1 MTSREHR
8 SGRYRYG
15 SWDGG
20 ADPLAPPFDVR
31 AAMDQIGQDV
41 LGGSSL
47 SDALQRLMRRGL
59 GDRLGLDALRRE
71 IARRRREVERR
82 GDLAGTM
89 SKVREELDLAL
100 SSERGFLAGRE
111 GDEARLAEMT
121 LDALP
126 DDTAGAVRDLADY
139 RWHSAE
145 GQEHYANVL
154 KMLREEVL
162 DAQFAGMKQALSGQD
177 PAAMEA
183 VRDMVADLN
192 ALLASHARGEDTT
205 EAFEQFMDKH
215 GDFFPDHPR
224 DVDELIDSLA
234 RRQAAAQ
241 RMLDSLSTEQR
252 DELASLMAQAMQ
264 DVGLESEMGQLG
276 DNLRALRPGMFR
288 GRQRADIGGSQPLGY
303 SDAVGAVADLADLE
317 ALEQQLGQ
325 SYSGASLDDVDVEA
339 LERQLPAQSVRD
351 LEALR
356 DLTAELER
364 QGYVQSGRE
373 GLALTPKALRRLG
386 ETALRRIFQHLD
398 AEAAGSHQDPAS
410 GGADE
415 RTGAYLPWQFGDER
429 PIDAVRT
436 VQNAVL
442 RRAAGSGA
450 GGSGAGVSGA
460 GVSSA
465 AARAGGGSAGRHT
478 GPGRRAPVTL
488 DVEDFAVA
496 ETTRRTGAAVALCVD
511 LSFSMIQED
520 RWGPMK
526 QTALALAHLVS
537 TRFRQDALQIIGFDR
552 LARPLTAMQLA
563 EVEPEWIQG
572 TNLHHALLL
581 AGRHVRRHPDAEPV
595 VLVVTDGEP
604 TAHLEEDGSPTF
616 QWPATPATVRATVG
630 EVDVL
635 TRYGAALNFFLL
647 GDNPG
652 LARFVDSVARRGG
665 GRVFTPELGQLGEF
679 VVADYL
685 RARRGRRR
693 SA

>member
-1 MTSREHR
+1 MASREHR
-8 SGRYRYG
+8 AGRYRYG

-31 AAMDQIGQDV
+31 AAMDEIGRDV

-47 SDALQRLMRRGL
+47 SEALERLMRRGL
-59 GDRLGLDALRRE
+59 GDRSGLDALRRE

-89 SKVREELDLAL
+89 SKVREELDRAL
-100 SSERGFLAGRE
+100 SAERGFLAGRE
-111 GDEARLAEMT
+111 GDEARVAEMT

-126 DDTAGAVRDLADY
+126 ADTAGAVRDLADY
-139 RWHSAE
+139 RWRSAE

-183 VRDMVADLN
+183 VREMLADLN
-192 ALLASHARGEDTT
+192 ALLAAHARGEDTT
-205 EAFEQFMDKH
+205 DLFEQFMERH
-215 GDFFPDHPR
+215 GSFFPDRPG

-241 RMLDSLSTEQR
+241 RMLDSLSPEQR

-264 DVGLESEMGQLG
+264 DAGLESEMGQLG
-276 DNLRALRPGMFR
+276 DNLRALRPEMFR
-288 GRQRADIGGSQPLGY
+288 GRQRADIDGSQPLGF

-325 SYSGASLDDVDVEA
+325 GYPGASLDDVDVEA

-351 LEALR
+351 LAALR

-364 QGYVQSGRE
+364 QGYVQPGRD

-398 AEAAGSHQDPAS
+398 AEAVGSHQDPAS

-442 RRAAGSGA
+442 RRAGGA
-450 GGSGAGVSGA
+450 APSLPSQP
-460 GVSSA
+460 A
-465 AARAGGGSAGRHT
+465 ARHT
-478 GPGRRAPVTL
+478 GTARRAAVKL

-496 ETTRRTGAAVALCVD
+496 ETSRRTGAAVALCVD

-526 QTALALAHLVS
+526 QTALALAHQVS

-552 LARPLTAMQLA
+552 VARPLTAMQLA

-581 AGRHVRRHPDAEPV
+581 AGRHLRRHPDAEPV
-595 VLVVTDGEP
+595 VLIVTDGEP
-604 TAHLEEDGSPTF
+604 TAHLEQDGSPTF
-616 QWPATPATVRATVG
+616 QWPTTPATVRATVG
-630 EVDVL
+630 EVDAM

-647 GDNPG
+647 GDDPG
-652 LARFVDSVARRGG
+652 LARFVDSVARRNG

>member
-1 MTSREHR
+1 MASREHR
-8 SGRYRYG
+8 AGRYRYG

-31 AAMDQIGQDV
+31 AAMDEIGRDV

-47 SDALQRLMRRGL
+47 SEALERLMRRGL
-59 GDRLGLDALRRE
+59 GDRSGLDALRRE

-89 SKVREELDLAL
+89 SKVREELDRAL
-100 SSERGFLAGRE
+100 SAERGFLAGRE
-111 GDEARLAEMT
+111 GDEARVAEMT

-126 DDTAGAVRDLADY
+126 ADTAGAVRDLADY
-139 RWHSAE
+139 RWRSAE

-183 VRDMVADLN
+183 VREMLADLN
-192 ALLASHARGEDTT
+192 ALLAAHARGEDTT
-205 EAFEQFMDKH
+205 DLFEQFMERH
-215 GDFFPDHPR
+215 GSFFPDRPG

-241 RMLDSLSTEQR
+241 RMLDSLSPEQR

-264 DVGLESEMGQLG
+264 DAGLESEMGQLG
-276 DNLRALRPGMFR
+276 DNLRALRPEMFR
-288 GRQRADIGGSQPLGY
+288 GRQRADIDGSQPLGF

-325 SYSGASLDDVDVEA
+325 GYPGASLDDVDVEA

-351 LEALR
+351 LAALR

-364 QGYVQSGRE
+364 QGYVQPGRD

-398 AEAAGSHQDPAS
+398 AEAVGSHQDPAS

-442 RRAAGSGA
+442 RRAGGA
-450 GGSGAGVSGA
+450 APSLPSQP
-460 GVSSA
+460 A
-465 AARAGGGSAGRHT
+465 ARHT
-478 GPGRRAPVTL
+478 GTARRAAVKL

-496 ETTRRTGAAVALCVD
+496 ETSRRTGAAVALCVD

-552 LARPLTAMQLA
+552 VARPLTAMQLA

-581 AGRHVRRHPDAEPV
+581 AGRHLRRHPDAEPV
-595 VLVVTDGEP
+595 VLIVTDGEP
-604 TAHLEEDGSPTF
+604 TAHLEQDGSPTF
-616 QWPATPATVRATVG
+616 QWPTTPATVRATVG
-630 EVDVL
+630 EIDVM

-647 GDNPG
+647 GDDPG
-652 LARFVDSVARRGG
+652 LARFVDSVARRNG

>member
-1 MTSREHR
+1 MAGSGSGGHRGGEHR
-8 SGRYRYG
+8 GGRYRYG

-31 AAMDQIGQDV
+31 AAMDEIGKDV
-41 LGGSSL
+41 LAGSSL
-47 SDALQRLMRRGL
+47 RDALEQLIRRGL
-59 GDRLGLDALRRE
+59 GDRSGLDALRRE
-71 IARRRREVERR
+71 VARRRREVERR

-89 SKVREELDLAL
+89 SQVREELDRAL
-100 SSERGFLAGRE
+100 DAEREFLAGRQ

-126 DDTAGAVRDLADY
+126 RETAGAVRELADY
-139 RWHSAE
+139 QWASAE

-154 KMLREEVL
+154 RMLREDVL

-183 VRDMVADLN
+183 VREMLADLN
-192 ALLASHARGEDTT
+192 ALLAAHARGEDTSA
-205 EAFEQFMDKH
+205 AFGQFMDKH
-215 GDFFPDHPR
+215 GEFFPEQPAT
-224 DVDELIDSLA
+224 VDELIDALA

-241 RMLDSLSTEQR
+241 RMMSSLSSQQR
-252 DELASLMAQAMQ
+252 DELAQLMAQAMQ
-264 DVGLESEMGQLG
+264 DVGLESEMSQLG

-288 GRQRADIGGSQPLGY
+288 GRQRADIDGSQPLGF

-317 ALEQQLGQ
+317 ALEQQLSQG
-325 SYSGASLDDVDVEA
+325 YPGATLDDVDVEA
-339 LERQLPAQSVRD
+339 LERQLPAAAVRD
-351 LEALR
+351 LAALR

-364 QGYVQSGRE
+364 QGYVQSGQ
-373 GLALTPKALRRLG
+373 ALK
-386 ETALRRIFQHLD
+386 RIFRHLD
-398 AEAAGSHQDPAS
+398 AAAAGSHQDPSS
-410 GGADE
+410 GAAEE
-415 RTGAYLPWQFGDER
+415 RTGAFLPWRFGDER

-442 RRAAGSGA
+442 RTAAAATPRGGA
-450 GGSGAGVSGA
+450 GDADP
-460 GVSSA
+460 A
-465 AARAGGGSAGRHT
+465 ARHT
-478 GPGRRAPVTL
+478 GAARRPALRL

-537 TRFRQDALQIIGFDR
+537 TRFRQDALQIIGFNR
-552 LARPLTAMQLA
+552 VARPLTAMQLA

-572 TNLHHALLL
+572 TNLHHALIL
-581 AGRHVRRHPDAEPV
+581 AGHHLRRHPDAEPV

-604 TAHLEEDGSPTF
+604 TAHLEEDGTPTF
-616 QWPATPATVRATVG
+616 DWPATPATVRATVG
-630 EVDVL
+630 EVDVM

-647 GDNPG
+647 GDDPG
-652 LARFVDSVARRGG
+652 LARFVDSVARRNG

>member
-1 MTSREHR
+1 MSSREHR
-8 SGRYRYG
+8 AGRYRYG

-31 AAMDQIGQDV
+31 AAMDEIGRDV

-47 SDALQRLMRRGL
+47 SEALERLMRRGL
-59 GDRLGLDALRRE
+59 GDRSGLDALRRE

-89 SKVREELDLAL
+89 SKVREELDRAL
-100 SSERGFLAGRE
+100 SAERGFLAGRE

-126 DDTAGAVRDLADY
+126 ADTAGAVRDLADY
-139 RWHSAE
+139 RWRSAE

-177 PAAMEA
+177 PAAMGA
-183 VRDMVADLN
+183 VREMLADLN
-192 ALLASHARGEDTT
+192 ALLAAHARGEDTT
-205 EAFEQFMDKH
+205 DLFEQFMERH
-215 GDFFPDHPR
+215 GSFFPDRPG

-241 RMLDSLSTEQR
+241 RMLDSLSPEQR

-264 DVGLESEMGQLG
+264 DAGLESQMGQLG

-288 GRQRADIGGSQPLGY
+288 GRQRADIDGSRPLGF

-325 SYSGASLDDVDVEA
+325 GYPGASLDDVDVEA

-351 LEALR
+351 LAALR

-364 QGYVQSGRE
+364 QGYVQPGRD

-398 AEAAGSHQDPAS
+398 AEAVGSHQDPAS

-442 RRAAGSGA
+442 RRAGGA
-450 GGSGAGVSGA
+450 APSLPSQP
-460 GVSSA
+460 A
-465 AARAGGGSAGRHT
+465 ARHT
-478 GPGRRAPVTL
+478 GTARRAAVKL

-496 ETTRRTGAAVALCVD
+496 ETSRRTGAAVALCVD

-552 LARPLTAMQLA
+552 VARPLTAMQLA

-595 VLVVTDGEP
+595 VLIVTDGEP
-604 TAHLEEDGSPTF
+604 TAHLEQDGSPTF
-616 QWPATPATVRATVG
+616 QWPTTPATVRATVG
-630 EVDVL
+630 EVDAM

-647 GDNPG
+647 GDDPG
-652 LARFVDSVARRGG
+652 LARFVDSVARRNG

>member
-1 MTSREHR
+1 MSSREHR
-8 SGRYRYG
+8 AGRYRYG

-31 AAMDQIGQDV
+31 AAMDEIGRDV

-47 SDALQRLMRRGL
+47 SEALERLMRRGL
-59 GDRLGLDALRRE
+59 GDRSGLDALRRE

-89 SKVREELDLAL
+89 SKVREELDRAL
-100 SSERGFLAGRE
+100 SAERGFLAGRE
-111 GDEARLAEMT
+111 GDEARVAEMT

-126 DDTAGAVRDLADY
+126 ADTAGAVRDLADY
-139 RWHSAE
+139 RWRSAE

-183 VRDMVADLN
+183 VREMLADLN
-192 ALLASHARGEDTT
+192 ALLAAHARGEDTT
-205 EAFEQFMDKH
+205 DLFEQFMERH
-215 GDFFPDHPR
+215 GSFFPDRPG

-241 RMLDSLSTEQR
+241 RMLDSLSPEQR

-264 DVGLESEMGQLG
+264 DAGLESEMGQLG

-288 GRQRADIGGSQPLGY
+288 GRQRADIDGSQPLGF

-317 ALEQQLGQ
+317 ALEQQLEQG
-325 SYSGASLDDVDVEA
+325 YAGASLDDVDVEA

-351 LEALR
+351 LAALR

-364 QGYVQSGRE
+364 QGYVQPGRD

-386 ETALRRIFQHLD
+386 ETALRRIFRHLD
-398 AEAAGSHQDPAS
+398 AEAVGSHQDPAS

-442 RRAAGSGA
+442 RRAGGA
-450 GGSGAGVSGA
+450 APSLPSQP
-460 GVSSA
+460 A
-465 AARAGGGSAGRHT
+465 ARHT
-478 GPGRRAPVTL
+478 GTARRAAVKL

-496 ETTRRTGAAVALCVD
+496 ETSRRTGAAVALCVD

-552 LARPLTAMQLA
+552 VARPLTAMQLA

-581 AGRHVRRHPDAEPV
+581 AGRHLRRHPDAEPV
-595 VLVVTDGEP
+595 VLIVTDGEP
-604 TAHLEEDGSPTF
+604 TAHLEQDGSPTF
-616 QWPATPATVRATVG
+616 QWPTTPATVRATVG
-630 EVDVL
+630 EVDVM

-647 GDNPG
+647 GDDPG
-652 LARFVDSVARRGG
+652 LARFVDSVARRNG

>member
-1 MTSREHR
+1 MASREHR
-8 SGRYRYG
+8 AGRYRYG

-31 AAMDQIGQDV
+31 AAMDEIGRDM

-47 SDALQRLMRRGL
+47 SEALERLMRRGL
-59 GDRLGLDALRRE
+59 GDRSGLDALRRE

-89 SKVREELDLAL
+89 SKVREELDRAL
-100 SSERGFLAGRE
+100 SAERGFLAGRE
-111 GDEARLAEMT
+111 GDEARVAEMT

-126 DDTAGAVRDLADY
+126 ADTAGAVRDLADY
-139 RWHSAE
+139 RWRSAE

-183 VRDMVADLN
+183 VREMLADLN
-192 ALLASHARGEDTT
+192 ALLAAHARGEDTT
-205 EAFEQFMDKH
+205 DLFEQFMERH
-215 GDFFPDHPR
+215 GSFFPDRPG

-241 RMLDSLSTEQR
+241 RMLDSLSPEQR

-264 DVGLESEMGQLG
+264 DAGLESEMGQLG

-288 GRQRADIGGSQPLGY
+288 GRQRADIDGSQPLGF

-317 ALEQQLGQ
+317 ALEQQLEQG
-325 SYSGASLDDVDVEA
+325 YAGASLDDVDVEA

-351 LEALR
+351 LAALR

-364 QGYVQSGRE
+364 QGYVQPGRD

-386 ETALRRIFQHLD
+386 ETALRRIFRHLD
-398 AEAAGSHQDPAS
+398 AEAVGSHQDPAS

-442 RRAAGSGA
+442 RRAGGA
-450 GGSGAGVSGA
+450 APSLPSQP
-460 GVSSA
+460 A
-465 AARAGGGSAGRHT
+465 ARHT
-478 GPGRRAPVTL
+478 GTARRAAVKL

-496 ETTRRTGAAVALCVD
+496 ETSRRTGAAVALCVD

-552 LARPLTAMQLA
+552 VARPLTAMQLA

-581 AGRHVRRHPDAEPV
+581 AGRHLRRHPDAEPV
-595 VLVVTDGEP
+595 VLIVTDGEP
-604 TAHLEEDGSPTF
+604 TAHLEQDGSPTF
-616 QWPATPATVRATVG
+616 QWPTTPATVRATVG
-630 EVDVL
+630 EVDVM

-647 GDNPG
+647 GDDPG
-652 LARFVDSVARRGG
+652 LARFVDSVARRNG

>member
-1 MTSREHR
+1 MSSREHR
-8 SGRYRYG
+8 AGRYRYG

-31 AAMDQIGQDV
+31 AAMDEIGRDV

-47 SDALQRLMRRGL
+47 SEALERLMRRGL
-59 GDRLGLDALRRE
+59 GGRSGLDALRRE

-89 SKVREELDLAL
+89 SKVREELDRAL
-100 SSERGFLAGRE
+100 SAERGFLAGRE

-126 DDTAGAVRDLADY
+126 ADTAGAVRDLADY
-139 RWHSAE
+139 RWRSAE

-177 PAAMEA
+177 PAAMGA
-183 VRDMVADLN
+183 VREMLADLN
-192 ALLASHARGEDTT
+192 ALLAAHARGEDTT
-205 EAFEQFMDKH
+205 DLFEQFMERH
-215 GDFFPDHPR
+215 GSFFPDRPG

-241 RMLDSLSTEQR
+241 RMLDSLSPEQR

-264 DVGLESEMGQLG
+264 DAGLESEMGQLG

-288 GRQRADIGGSQPLGY
+288 GRRRADIDGSRPLGF

-325 SYSGASLDDVDVEA
+325 GYPGASLDDVDVEA

-351 LEALR
+351 LAALR

-364 QGYVQSGRE
+364 QGYVQPGRD

-386 ETALRRIFQHLD
+386 ETALRRIFRHLD
-398 AEAAGSHQDPAS
+398 AEAVGSHQDPAS

-442 RRAAGSGA
+442 RRAGGA
-450 GGSGAGVSGA
+450 APSLPSQP
-460 GVSSA
+460 A
-465 AARAGGGSAGRHT
+465 ARHT
-478 GPGRRAPVTL
+478 GTARRAAVKL

-496 ETTRRTGAAVALCVD
+496 ETSRRTGAAVALCVD

-526 QTALALAHLVS
+526 QTALAVAHLVA
-537 TRFRQDALQIIGFDR
+537 TRFPQDSLQIIGFNR
-552 LARPLTAMQLA
+552 VATPMTTAELAA
-563 EVEPEWIQG
+563 VDPEYLQG
-572 TNLHHALLL
+572 TNLQHALIH
-581 AGRHVRRHPDAEPV
+581 AGRHLRRHPQAEPV

-604 TAHLEEDGSPTF
+604 TAHLEADGEAF
-616 QWPATPATVRATVG
+616 FDWPPRPETIRATVE
-630 EVDVL
+630 EVDAL
-635 TRYGAALNFFLL
+635 TRAGATINLFML
-647 GDNPG
+647 GEDPG
-652 LARFVDSVARRGG
+652 LQRFVEAIARRNG
-665 GRVFTPELGQLGEF
+665 GRVFSPDPARLGAF

-685 RARRGRRR
+685 RARTGRR
-693 SA
+693 AAA